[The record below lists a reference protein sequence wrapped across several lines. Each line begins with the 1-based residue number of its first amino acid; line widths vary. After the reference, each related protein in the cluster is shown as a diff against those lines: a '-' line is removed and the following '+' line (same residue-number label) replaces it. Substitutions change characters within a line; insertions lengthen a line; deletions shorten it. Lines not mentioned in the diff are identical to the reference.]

1 MKSEYKKSILFLQE
15 VVLFAIGIGMALLF
29 WRGRYDTDSFKRT
42 LVGGIGLMI
51 AFFAVFFAEYFNR
64 YVELGESCAKFN
76 SFRVTKG
83 KKAMNMNVCYENI
96 LAIDSKRMPLL
107 GIYKVVVRAKN
118 MPGSIPITPVMS
130 HYWKLVTQLCDLAK
144 KYNPQVNISDDLL
157 EEIEKK
163 RDKLRVA
170 ASPRCCGVPRCSRRS
185 TEARSRLATLPLRR
199 MRVRA
204 RSMRRA
210 MCPSGHA
217 RDSAWCS
224 KITTCSRTIP

>member
-83 KKAMNMNVCYENI
+83 KKAINMNVCYENI

-163 RDKLRVA
+163 RDK
-170 ASPRCCGVPRCSRRS
+170 
-185 TEARSRLATLPLRR
+185 
-199 MRVRA
+199 
-204 RSMRRA
+204 
-210 MCPSGHA
+210 
-217 RDSAWCS
+217 
-224 KITTCSRTIP
+224 